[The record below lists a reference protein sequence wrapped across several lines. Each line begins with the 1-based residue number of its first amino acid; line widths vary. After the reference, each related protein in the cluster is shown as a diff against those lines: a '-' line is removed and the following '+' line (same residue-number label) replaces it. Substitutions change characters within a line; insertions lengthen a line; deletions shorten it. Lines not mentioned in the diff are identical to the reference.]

1 MTRPRCA
8 PDQDRDKIG
17 AMTRRSGAAS
27 IACIFALS
35 ALALVAAQSP
45 ARAQSADL
53 VLCDRLAADPTDP
66 DKPADV
72 KGTAEIA
79 PADVATAIKFCKI
92 AAPASRRALY
102 QLGRAYAANGQPAD
116 AVAAYRKAID
126 KGSTAAMVE
135 LGILYAAGSGVAK
148 DEAQAR
154 KLFERAAAAGNPRG
168 VTRLTALSSGGAAGP
183 PADPAQARAMLM
195 KAAEQNSAEAQFQLG
210 VMYAEGT
217 GGPKDDAAARAMFE
231 KAAAQN
237 HAEALDWLGN
247 FVLSGRGGPQD
258 TKAAKDYYEKAAALG
273 NEDAKAALKRLECSM
288 IVKDRRG
295 KFIGTLCF

>member
-1 MTRPRCA
+1 MM
-8 PDQDRDKIG
+8 K
-17 AMTRRSGAAS
+17 RSSGVS
-27 IACIFALS
+27 IACVLGLS
-35 ALALVAAQSP
+35 ALALAAAHAP

-72 KGTAEIA
+72 KGAADIA
-79 PADVATAIKFCKI
+79 PSDVATAIKFCKI
-92 AAPASRRALY
+92 AAPSSRRALF

-116 AVAAYRKAID
+116 AVATYRKAID

-154 KLFERAAAAGNPRG
+154 ALFERAAAAGNPRG
-168 VTRLTALSSGGAAGP
+168 ITRLTALPGGGAAGP
-183 PADPAQARAMLM
+183 PTDPADARAMLA
-195 KAAEQNSAEAQFQLG
+195 KAAEANSAEAQFQLG

-217 GGPKDDAAARAMFE
+217 GGPKDDVAARAMFE
-231 KAAAQN
+231 KAAAQGN
-237 HAEALDWLGN
+237 AEALDWLGN

-295 KFIGTLCF
+295 NFVGTLCF